1 MSVPPKNNLRTFY
14 HAAIRPSWSFQTLT
28 NGLPKFG
35 TMDQYMDGNWHGTK
49 KSQSWIC
56 RKSNEKIFRLGLLKR
71 NNGGKAIVTDGPIR
85 DYNGV
90 IETKVP
96 CFCTGIN
103 PNSPYNSGPAK
114 IGFPITIGG
123 MSVKS
128 GDLIV
133 GDIDGVAVVPFE
145 RINEIATKVQRVAE
159 IEKVR
164 DAEVQNGL
172 KIPQKI
178 VELINSDKVKYYD

>member
-1 MSVPPKNNLRTFY
+1 
-14 HAAIRPSWSFQTLT
+14 
-28 NGLPKFG
+28 
-35 TMDQYMDGNWHGTK
+35 
-49 KSQSWIC
+49 
-56 RKSNEKIFRLGLLKR
+56 
-71 NNGGKAIVTDGPIR
+71 
-85 DYNGV
+85 
-90 IETKVP
+90 
-96 CFCTGIN
+96 
-103 PNSPYNSGPAK
+103 
-114 IGFPITIGG
+114 

-145 RINEIATKVQRVAE
+145 RIDEIAQKVHRVSE
-159 IEKVR
+159 IEKGR